1 MHSYL
6 YDSTFDG
13 LLTAWFYA
21 YKDDTVYTICRN
33 TDYQPDL
40 LSQPVPVKTQPDK
53 ADRIRQSVQ
62 HNLSSYTM
70 RNLYLL
76 YLSELPDC
84 DLLGLQYLR
93 LCFQHGAGINHAK
106 HHPVIRKVEDYRRKV
121 YIEYDHMKGFLRF
134 QQIGGQ
140 LFYARFAPDHNQL
153 PLLRPHLERRFSD
166 QKMIVHDE
174 KRHCAL
180 LYNLQSSMIVPF
192 TAEDAARLLENSLDD
207 SIHAFRQYF
216 QAINI
221 PERANPKQQAG
232 YMPHRYRKYMP
243 ETQPE

>member
-1 MHSYL
+1 MNSYL
-6 YDSTFDG
+6 YDGSFDG
-13 LLTAWFYA
+13 LLTAYFYA
-21 YKDDTVYTICRN
+21 YKDADVYNICRE
-33 TDYQPDL
+33 TGYQPDL
-40 LSQPVPVKTQPDK
+40 LSQPVCVTTEPDK
-53 ADRIRQSVQ
+53 AERILQSVQ
-62 HNLSSYTM
+62 RNLSAYTM
-70 RNLYLL
+70 QNLYLL

-93 LCFQHGAGINHAK
+93 LCFQHGTGINQAK
-106 HHPVIRKVEDYRRKV
+106 QHPVIRKVEDYRHKV
-121 YIEYDHMKGFLRF
+121 HIEYDHMKGFLRF
-134 QQIGGQ
+134 QQIDSRV
-140 LFYARFAPDHNQL
+140 FYARFAPDHNQL

-180 LYNLQSSMIVPF
+180 LYNLQSSMIVSF
-192 TAEDAARLLENSLDD
+192 TAEDAARLLKNSRDD
-207 SIHAFRQYF
+207 HIDLFRRYF
-216 QAINI
+216 HTINI